1 MTATRRISPQGL
13 ALIKSFE
20 GFRARAA
27 RIGKDRWT
35 IGYGHTKTARA
46 DAVISRDDAE
56 ALLRY
61 DLDAV
66 EQTVA
71 QIVYAP
77 LTQPQFDALVSFAAN
92 IGLGA
97 FQGSEVLARINQGD
111 NLGAAAAMDAW
122 RRAKVH
128 GRTIVVDALVRRR
141 AAEKA
146 LFLTAEPMPVAPS
159 VIIKPELDIATSI
172 LTSQERAETVTVPL
186 DGEEAGPIIAGATD
200 NASPPLRIEAAARS
214 TAEILRDIE
223 RRLVETP
230 QPTPPAMPALVP
242 AAAPA
247 PDKAEPASFSP
258 AAPAPPA
265 DPQPEASAPQQN
277 LAPEPGPPPFDAIDL
292 ADPATPATAAP
303 RAKPFDPAADLRAVR
318 ENLRKQADALPVEP
332 SKPSAAPVVLLV
344 LAVIGLMVAAGAGLL
359 ILEPQLGP
367 AIPEMTKWLVAAL
380 GGLAFLVSVFY
391 LVTRTRAN

>member
-186 DGEEAGPIIAGATD
+186 DGDEAGPILAGANDAAPT
-200 NASPPLRIEAAARS
+200 PRIEAAARS

-223 RRLVETP
+223 RRLSETT
-230 QPTPPAMPALVP
+230 TPVAPALVP
-242 AAAPA
+242 APELATDNADAATLRPVI
-247 PDKAEPASFSP
+247 S
-258 AAPAPPA
+258 APPA
-265 DPQPEASAPQQN
+265 DPQLEASPPQQN
-277 LAPEPGPPPFDAIDL
+277 LPPDPGPPPFDAIDL
-292 ADPATPATAAP
+292 ADPVAPTNAPP
-303 RAKPFDPAADLRAVR
+303 RAKPFDPAADLRTVR
-318 ENLRKQADALPVEP
+318 ENLRKQADALPIEP
-332 SKPSAAPVVLLV
+332 PKPSAAPVVLLV

-367 AIPEMTKWLVAAL
+367 AIPEMTKWLAAAL

-391 LVTRTRAN
+391 LVTRTRANGPR